1 MMIMII
7 SNCPRPL
14 YFFASFFSWP
24 TIIISKTKEI
34 TFISFFAAHLNSE
47 NVNVLAVDWSRAS
60 FLYSVGLA
68 NAPQAAEMIAD
79 IINFLQDTFG
89 YNPSLIR
96 IVGVGLGGHIA
107 GLVARHVRGDITH
120 IVGKF
125 HLWNLKE
132 ILVVTQFNRHTFVK
146 QFSPKIF
153 YLYE

>member
-1 MMIMII
+1 M
-7 SNCPRPL
+7 
-14 YFFASFFSWP
+14 
-24 TIIISKTKEI
+24 
-34 TFISFFAAHLNSE
+34 
-47 NVNVLAVDWSRAS
+47 DWSRAS

-125 HLWNLKE
+125 HL
-132 ILVVTQFNRHTFVK
+132 
-146 QFSPKIF
+146 
-153 YLYE
+153 